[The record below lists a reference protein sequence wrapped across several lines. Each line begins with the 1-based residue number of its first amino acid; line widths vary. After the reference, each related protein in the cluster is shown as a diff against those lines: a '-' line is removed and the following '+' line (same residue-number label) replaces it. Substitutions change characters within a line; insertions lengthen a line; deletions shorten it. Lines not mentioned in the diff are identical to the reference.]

1 MKNSPVNGMVYFPT
15 AAHFRR
21 VWKHPKRV
29 ITPQQASWV
38 HYMLML
44 WGNDMRGDGA
54 PCVKVNVI
62 GRLMV
67 RSKWSQPK
75 QEEIERVV
83 HWLYSEDGGGYR
95 GEELFRKA
103 RDIVIPKS
111 SLSSIIALAK
121 ESDDAAFVERVM
133 VKLFRRD
140 SPVRDV
146 AIKRYCDRK
155 LTQNVARDM
164 SVSTGADI
172 QLCRKRVQWCEDVL
186 DAEFFYAMQREMEK
200 EIPLIAA

>member
-15 AAHFRR
+15 AAQFRR
-21 VWKHPKRV
+21 AWKHPKRV

-44 WGNDMRGDGA
+44 WGNDMRGDDA
-54 PCVKVNVI
+54 PCVEVNVI

-133 VKLFRRD
+133 LRIFRRD

-155 LTQNVARDM
+155 LTQKVARDM
-164 SVSTGADI
+164 SGATGADI

-186 DAEFFYAMQREMEK
+186 DAELFYAMQREMEK